1 VRHWPIFWKEK
12 GEREARERRA
22 EREAR
27 EGGRQREKREGRE
40 EREGGEGEREGG
52 RESLSNV
59 SALGTNLAT
68 NYCVCV

>member
-1 VRHWPIFWKEK
+1 MRHWPIFWKEK

-40 EREGGEGEREGG
+40 ERERGRDGEKVSQTSVPSER
-52 RESLSNV
+52 
-59 SALGTNLAT
+59 T
-68 NYCVCV
+68 